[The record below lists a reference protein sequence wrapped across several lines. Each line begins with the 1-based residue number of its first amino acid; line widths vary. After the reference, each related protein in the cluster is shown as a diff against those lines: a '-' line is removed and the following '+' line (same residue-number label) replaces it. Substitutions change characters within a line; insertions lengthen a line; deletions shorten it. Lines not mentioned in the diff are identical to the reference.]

1 MSCDVS
7 RLRYRGGSV
16 LVPALPICPA
26 SRFPHLVISCCLLG
40 LPMPSTPV
48 VPSSSHRRFVISSR
62 PSSRHPIPSVGCLLT
77 SSALP
82 RQSSHHLWQFCLLAA
97 RRLAHRPAL
106 RPAFRLAPRP
116 VLPWVMS
123 SPPCP
128 IALPC
133 RSACGH
139 RSPRPACRLGW
150 ERDGTG
156 RISRHRLPALPPLLA
171 LDGVSPACV
180 SSLRSALLALVPPF
194 VSVL

>member
-40 LPMPSTPV
+40 LPMSSPLCRLIACVPSSSRAV
-48 VPSSSHRRFVISSR
+48 VPSSH
-62 PSSRHPIPSVGCLLT
+62 PSSRAI
-77 SSALP
+77 
-82 RQSSHHLWQFCLLAA
+82 LLACRHA
-97 RRLAHRPAL
+97 SRFTARPAS
-106 RPAFRLAPRP
+106 RFSSRSSPP

-123 SPPCP
+123 SPSCP
-128 IALPC
+128 ITPPC

-150 ERDGTG
+150 GRDGTG
-156 RISRHRLPALPPLLA
+156 RLSLHRLPALPPLLA
-171 LDGVSPACV
+171 LDGVLPACV
-180 SSLRSALLALVPPF
+180 SSLRYALLALVPPF